1 MGKELQPMDISS
13 PGQNLESY
21 LNSIQNIAILTP
33 QEEKKLAEELYYNN
47 DLEAARK
54 LVMAHLRFVAHV
66 ARGYSGYGLPQADL
80 IQEGN
85 VGLMKAVRKFNPE
98 VGVRLISFAIH
109 WIKSEIHEYVLKNW
123 KIVKVATTKAQRK
136 LFFNLRNKRKDL
148 NWLSSDDVKMIS
160 AELGVDEKSVKE
172 MESRM
177 NSSDVSFD
185 PPAEANDDQASYSP
199 ANYISDSSM
208 DPAELVEKNDLEKH
222 NNSELL
228 SAISELDQRS
238 KEILMDRWLS
248 DMKPTLHEL
257 SDKYGVSAERIRQIE
272 KSVKEME
279 SRMNSS
285 DVSFDPPAEAN
296 DDQASYSPA
305 NYISDSSMDPA
316 ELIEK
321 NDLEK
326 HNNSELLSAI
336 SELDQRSKEIL
347 MDRWLS
353 DMKPTLHELSD
364 KYGVSAER
372 IRQIEKSAMDVIKEK
387 LS

>member
-1 MGKELQPMDISS
+1 MGTQLQPINLGS
-13 PGQNLESY
+13 PGKDIESY
-21 LNSIQNIAILTP
+21 LASVHSIPILTRE
-33 QEEKKLAEELYYNN
+33 QEQELAIKLYEN
-47 DLEAARK
+47 DDLDAARQ
-54 LVMAHLRFVAHV
+54 LVIHHLRFVVHI
-66 ARGYSGYGLPQADL
+66 ARSYQGYGLPLADI

-109 WIKSEIHEYVLKNW
+109 WIKSEIHEYILKNW

-160 AELGVDEKSVKE
+160 SELGVDEKSVKE

-199 ANYISDSSM
+199 ANYLSDSSM

-272 KSVKEME
+272 KS
-279 SRMNSS
+279 
-285 DVSFDPPAEAN
+285 
-296 DDQASYSPA
+296 
-305 NYISDSSMDPA
+305 
-316 ELIEK
+316 
-321 NDLEK
+321 
-326 HNNSELLSAI
+326 
-336 SELDQRSKEIL
+336 
-347 MDRWLS
+347 
-353 DMKPTLHELSD
+353 
-364 KYGVSAER
+364 
-372 IRQIEKSAMDVIKEK
+372 AMDVIKEK